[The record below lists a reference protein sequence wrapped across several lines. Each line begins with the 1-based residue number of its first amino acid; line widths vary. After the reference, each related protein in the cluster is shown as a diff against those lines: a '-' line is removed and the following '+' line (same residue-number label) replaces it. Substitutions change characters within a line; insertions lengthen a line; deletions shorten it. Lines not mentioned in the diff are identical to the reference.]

1 MDVSYQ
7 PLFNK
12 LVEKKI
18 MPKQLIS
25 DGVISEETMLCIMKG
40 ERIPLEDQG
49 KICSYLGCNVYE
61 ILKYRD

>member
-1 MDVSYQ
+1 MKVSYQ

-40 ERIPLEDQG
+40 EYIPMEDQE

-61 ILKYRD
+61 ILKHVD